1 MLPTTRSLPPKMP
14 QNQFA
19 YSKNRALSLLGSL
32 RHSRKDLFV
41 GPVHLFQHV
50 LTCITKKQLWK
61 EVHDQPVLCQME
73 IGRVGQLAALYIW
86 VLTPVNHS
94 LSLQFPE
101 PCQHGNGFRLT
112 KIEKVGKGIWSHD
125 PCLGTHQTMTVTISV
140 TKTYSSK

>member
-50 LTCITKKQLWK
+50 LTCITKKQL
-61 EVHDQPVLCQME
+61 
-73 IGRVGQLAALYIW
+73 
-86 VLTPVNHS
+86 
-94 LSLQFPE
+94 
-101 PCQHGNGFRLT
+101 
-112 KIEKVGKGIWSHD
+112 
-125 PCLGTHQTMTVTISV
+125 
-140 TKTYSSK
+140 